1 MSTSDNSQEL
11 ALTPPASRQR
21 LISTDSSPANTL
33 LDTAKFEQ
41 MSRVANLMFATPVL
55 PLHLRGLKKGND
67 YEWYSDEE
75 VKATCFLVVNQAI
88 RWNFDPFA
96 VMGETYVVGGK
107 LAWQGKLVAAVVN
120 ARAGLKTKLDYTFTG
135 TKGKDDYTVTVSG
148 TFEGEDKPR
157 VAELCIKDAK
167 TSNSMW
173 TKDPSQKLIYSAVVR
188 WARRY
193 CPEVVLGVMTDD
205 DLERITE
212 REVGPSATPKQT
224 AQERLQ
230 ARLAQNAQQE
240 AQDAPES
247 TPEAKASPSVGDL
260 PFTDAQAELI
270 DNPEVHPLHE
280 SLDRDQEEVDE
291 VLTDFLLSIS
301 EMTEASEL
309 VKAREQSM
317 DFDTLDK
324 QETAKN
330 AILKRAQALGFE
342 WDKKSGTFIS
352 E

>member
-1 MSTSDNSQEL
+1 MSTENQEL
-11 ALTPPASRQR
+11 ALTPPAPRQR

-120 ARAGLKTKLDYTFTG
+120 ARAGLKTKLDYRFEKKG
-135 TKGKDDYTVTVSG
+135 TPDLACTVMG
-148 TFEGEDKPR
+148 TFEGEDAPR
-157 VAELCIKDAK
+157 ESTLSLRDAK

-173 TKDPSQKLIYSAVVR
+173 TKDPEQKLAYSAVVR

-193 CPEVVLGVMTDD
+193 CPEVVMGVLTDD
-205 DLERITE
+205 DLERIKDSE
-212 REVGPSATPKQT
+212 RDVTPPAKQT

-230 ARLAQNAQQE
+230 ARLAQNARQE
-240 AQDAPES
+240 PENAS
-247 TPEAKASPSVGDL
+247 TGTLEAKSSPSADDP
-260 PFTDAQAELI
+260 PFADV
-270 DNPEVHPLHE
+270 EVMTQQDE
-280 SLDRDQEEVDE
+280 DQSQEPTQEVDE
-291 VLTDFLLSIS
+291 VLTDFLLSLD
-301 EMTEASEL
+301 EMADAGEFTR
-309 VKAREQSM
+309 AREQAM
-317 DFDTLDK
+317 EFDTPEK
-324 QETAKN
+324 VEIAK
-330 AILKRAQALGFE
+330 ARVKEKAEKAGFT
-342 WDKKSGTFIS
+342 WSGKSKSFITG
-352 E
+352 

>member
-1 MSTSDNSQEL
+1 MSTENQEL
-11 ALTPPASRQR
+11 ALTPPAPRQR

-120 ARAGLKTKLDYTFTG
+120 ARAGLKTKLDYRFEKKG
-135 TKGKDDYTVTVSG
+135 TPDLACTVMG
-148 TFEGEDKPR
+148 TFEGEDAPR
-157 VAELCIKDAK
+157 ESTLSLRDAK

-173 TKDPSQKLIYSAVVR
+173 TKDPEQKLAYSAVVR

-193 CPEVVLGVMTDD
+193 CPEVVMGVLTDD
-205 DLERITE
+205 DLERIKDSE
-212 REVGPSATPKQT
+212 RDVTPPAKQT

-240 AQDAPES
+240 PENAS
-247 TPEAKASPSVGDL
+247 TGTLEAKSSL
-260 PFTDAQAELI
+260 PADEPPFADV
-270 DNPEVHPLHE
+270 EVVAHQE
-280 SLDRDQEEVDE
+280 DQSQEPAEEVDE
-291 VLTDFLLSIS
+291 VLTDFLLSIDD
-301 EMTEASEL
+301 MTEAGEL
-309 VKAREQSM
+309 VKAREQSV

-330 AILKRAQALGFE
+330 AILKRAQFLGLK
-342 WDKKSGTFIS
+342 WDKKAGTFVS
-352 E
+352 EG